1 MILNHHRI
9 NELEIFHVAFEA
21 SCIFSTWHLWKCSW
35 CTGLSSSPDLRST
48 RLCKASAALQGSIH
62 IALRYPFTPISPS
75 QAFSKKGH
83 CTYCTKFNDKA
94 LYCITLPVNLIA
106 KPTEEC
112 CMFHTALHCSLQEDL
127 HWRVSR
133 SGVAD
138 HHRLTFTPFHPL
150 SSVACNRYRDHCK
163 WAFAFWPTSTPGV
176 WWPPSACLCH
186 QWCPFFVSILMF
198 SSSFSL
204 SSKTFDMDQ
213 RDSEGKYWGKNCQ
226 ILRKIVQ
233 CQLSGI
239 LWGRL
244 VFWHENQ
251 RWIFFNSW
259 KIPPLPFLLPR
270 LI

>member
-1 MILNHHRI
+1 MWLLRPLVFFQPGICGNA
-9 NELEIFHVAFEA
+9 VDAQG
-21 SCIFSTWHLWKCSW
+21 SHLHLTCGAQGCCSA
-35 CTGLSSSPDLRST
+35 
-48 RLCKASAALQGSIH
+48 RLCKASASVQGSIH

-112 CMFHTALHCSLQEDL
+112 CMFHTALFCFISTALFLARGSALASVQVRCCWSPSANL
-127 HWRVSR
+127 HPLPPSVI
-133 SGVAD
+133 SGV
-138 HHRLTFTPFHPL
+138 
-150 SSVACNRYRDHCK
+150 SRYRDHCK
-163 WAFAFWPTSTPGV
+163 WGFAFWPTSTPGV

-213 RDSEGKYWGKNCQ
+213 RDCGGKYWGKTCQ